1 MHPQTVTSQMNN
13 AEGQQLMNERNALA
27 GQTKNTVLV
36 VDDDPQIRAFLNHV
50 LGAEGYKVLL
60 AESGEDALQALNAS
74 SQNISLVL
82 LDMHMNG
89 ISGLD
94 VAREMQKRPE
104 LSLIPIIMQTAS
116 NEADVIREGIEAG
129 VYYCLIKPLN
139 RQLLIA
145 VADSAIHEFASTQ
158 IQQEALQS
166 QRQGMELLET
176 ARFTCRTLKD
186 VEVLSHLLS
195 CSFPEPKRA
204 IIGITELLINA
215 VEHGNLGITYDEKTQ
230 LVKSGRWRE
239 TVESRQKMPEFVH
252 KKVDVV
258 IQNKEDGIY
267 LQITDEGK
275 GFDWWRYL
283 EIDPARASHPNGR
296 GIALANKI
304 SFDQLQFS
312 QDGSRVLA
320 MVHFQNHEPLSTLN
334 W

>member
-1 MHPQTVTSQMNN
+1 MRPQPTTKETNHTKG
-13 AEGQQLMNERNALA
+13 EQLLNERRALR
-27 GQTKNTVLV
+27 GESQKTVLV
-36 VDDDPQIRAFLNHV
+36 VDDDPQICAFLNHV
-50 LGAEGYKVLL
+50 LGSEGYSVLL
-60 AESGEDALQALNAS
+60 AESGEEALQALSAS

-82 LDMHMNG
+82 LDMHMQG
-89 ISGLD
+89 ISGLE

-116 NEADVIREGIEAG
+116 TEPDVIREGIEAG

-139 RQLLIA
+139 KALLLSIA
-145 VADSAIHEFASTQ
+145 DAAIFEYASTQ
-158 IQQEALQS
+158 IQKEALMS
-166 QRQGMELLET
+166 QRQGMELVET
-176 ARFTCRTLKD
+176 ARFSCRTLKE

-215 VEHGNLGITYDEKTQ
+215 VEHGNMGITYDEKTQ
-230 LVKSGRWRE
+230 LVKAGRWRE
-239 TVESRQKMPEFVH
+239 TVDARQQLPEYVH

-258 IQNKEDGIY
+258 LQRKEDGIY

-275 GFDWWRYL
+275 GFEWWRYL

-312 QDGSRVLA
+312 QDGSRVLGVVNIGA
-320 MVHFQNHEPLSTLN
+320 SNQPTTLN

>member
-1 MHPQTVTSQMNN
+1 MRPQPATNETNLSQ
-13 AEGQQLMNERNALA
+13 GQRLINERSTFA
-27 GQTKNTVLV
+27 GQAQKTVLV

-50 LGAEGYKVLL
+50 LGADGYVVLL
-60 AESGEDALQALNAS
+60 AESGEEALQALNAS
-74 SQNISLVL
+74 SQDISLVL
-82 LDMHMNG
+82 LDMHMEG

-116 NEADVIREGIEAG
+116 TEPDVIREGIEAG

-139 RQLLIA
+139 KALLLSL
-145 VADSAIHEFASTQ
+145 ADAAILEYASAQ
-158 IQQEALQS
+158 IQKEALVS

-176 ARFTCRTLKD
+176 ARFTCRTLKE

-204 IIGITELLINA
+204 LIGITELLINA
-215 VEHGNLGITYDEKTQ
+215 VEHGNLGLTYDEKTQ
-230 LVKSGRWRE
+230 LVKAGRWRE
-239 TVESRQKMPEFVH
+239 TVESRQLLPEHLH

-258 IQNKEDGIY
+258 IQHKEDGIY

-275 GFDWWRYL
+275 GFEWWRYL

-304 SFDQLQFS
+304 SFDQLQFT

-320 MVHFQNHEPLSTLN
+320 VVHIGATNQPTTLN